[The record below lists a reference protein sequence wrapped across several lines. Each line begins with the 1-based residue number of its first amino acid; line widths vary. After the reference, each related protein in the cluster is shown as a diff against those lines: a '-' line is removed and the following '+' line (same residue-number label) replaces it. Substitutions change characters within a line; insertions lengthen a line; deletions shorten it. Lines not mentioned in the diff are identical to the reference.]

1 MAGRLSPRRS
11 PEPKSLKR
19 ALLRL
24 DLRSGTPDQI
34 GTAIEVM
41 LDEADLPAARRVELL
56 GGLIVVE
63 ALRPYW
69 KHGRTPQEAHESL
82 RRDDPELAEAIES
95 LAPMLLGRAQARE
108 DAAAAIDAFE
118 AMLKG
123 LPRS

>member
-41 LDEADLPAARRVELL
+41 LDEADLPATRRVELL
-56 GGLIVVE
+56 GGLVVVE

-69 KHGRTPQEAHESL
+69 KHGRTPQEAHEAL
-82 RRDDPELAEAIES
+82 RHDDPELAEAIEA

-118 AMLKG
+118 AMLNG

>member
-69 KHGRTPQEAHESL
+69 KRGRTPQEAHESL
-82 RRDDPELAEAIES
+82 RRDDPELAEAIEA

-118 AMLKG
+118 AMLRG
-123 LPRS
+123 LPRP